1 MSFDPLVT
9 SSDIGTE
16 LDWYMDWSVT
26 SNFILSFVAAIGE
39 PGKAIEQSNGRTDT
53 FTYGMIFAA
62 YSF

>member
-1 MSFDPLVT
+1 
-9 SSDIGTE
+9 
-16 LDWYMDWSVT
+16 
-26 SNFILSFVAAIGE
+26 VAAVGE